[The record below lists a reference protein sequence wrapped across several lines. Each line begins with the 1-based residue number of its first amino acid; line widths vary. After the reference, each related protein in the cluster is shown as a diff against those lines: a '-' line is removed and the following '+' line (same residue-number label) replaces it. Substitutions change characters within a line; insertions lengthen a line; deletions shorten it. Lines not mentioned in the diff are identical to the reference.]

1 MIIVSPQ
8 RRMSIHIS
16 CNYSFGIMS
25 VCQGGKGAVIP
36 WWVVDI
42 INGVFAVTMPEGYFV
57 EISWA
62 ICFNFF
68 NCGSDVISD
77 VGDDTLAVVAIMVT
91 RSVCVVTYVG
101 VCILVERFLD
111 KGHVDVLLAEK
122 MGQNNLFV

>member
-1 MIIVSPQ
+1 M
-8 RRMSIHIS
+8 
-16 CNYSFGIMS
+16 
-25 VCQGGKGAVIP
+25 
-36 WWVVDI
+36 
-42 INGVFAVTMPEGYFV
+42 

-77 VGDDTLAVVAIMVT
+77 VGDYTLAVVAIMVT
-91 RSVCVVTYVG
+91 RGVCVVTYMG

-111 KGHVDVLLAEK
+111 KGHMDVLLAEK